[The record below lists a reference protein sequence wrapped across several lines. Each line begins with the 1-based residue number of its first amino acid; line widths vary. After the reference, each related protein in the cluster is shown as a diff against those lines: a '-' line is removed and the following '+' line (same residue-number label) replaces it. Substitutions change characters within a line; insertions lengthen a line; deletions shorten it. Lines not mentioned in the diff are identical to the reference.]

1 MNKKENIVEEKVEE
15 IKEVV
20 VEKDE
25 ELDEEIEV
33 VVEPK
38 KFKLKRKKYLASN
51 GNEYYSFI
59 VSGTVVKDGESRDVK
74 ASFVPK
80 DKGGF
85 PLMDILFG
93 NKKSVDLIVK
103 RESMVSSGKRT
114 YYNTYTARDIDSNGE
129 IWDISVKPQNV
140 SDAEIMKMLLK

>member
-1 MNKKENIVEEKVEE
+1 MTNKKENIEEKVEE
-15 IKEVV
+15 LKVV
-20 VEKDE
+20 VENEE
-25 ELDEEIEV
+25 ELDEEIE

-51 GNEYYSFI
+51 GNEYFSFI
-59 VSGTVVKDGESRDVK
+59 VTGTVVKDGASREVK
-74 ASFVPK
+74 ASFIPK
-80 DKGGF
+80 DKGGY

-93 NKKSVDLIVK
+93 NKKSVDLIIK
-103 RESMVSSGKRT
+103 RESMVSNGKRN
-114 YYNTYTARDIDSNGE
+114 YYYTYTARDIDSNGE